1 MLLFSHYQRIIAI
14 SFSLVIPFYNRIY
27 ISLNY
32 SLCLLYNDIGIFLYI
47 LLFYNV
53 LFEYYIF
60 LIFNF
65 LLFFS
70 VIYI

>member
-32 SLCLLYNDIGIFLYI
+32 SLCLLYNDIGIFFIYFII
-47 LLFYNV
+47 L
-53 LFEYYIF
+53 
-60 LIFNF
+60 
-65 LLFFS
+65 
-70 VIYI
+70 